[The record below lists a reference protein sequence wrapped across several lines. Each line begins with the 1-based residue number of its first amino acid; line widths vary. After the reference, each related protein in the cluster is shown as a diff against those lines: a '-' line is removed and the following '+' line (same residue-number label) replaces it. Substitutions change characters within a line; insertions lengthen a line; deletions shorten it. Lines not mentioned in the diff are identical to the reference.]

1 MLDRGPTSSI
11 GSPPLIIGPHL
22 ALYQANVGEDVTAAY
37 ARTILEQYGLTYD
50 WAEER
55 WLEPE
60 LHDALAPL
68 RRADIETALVKL
80 RGLFPGVVLV
90 EDVLNSTKNAYHRET
105 VVGRTVITQSMVD
118 GPKGPIRYAR
128 HRDTLAQRS
137 QLCLDLFQVGTPAS
151 REGELALWACWVH
164 MPSDMLDRP
173 SFVRLAFPFEDGTW
187 EESYDLYDLVPSLR
201 GYTESEAVLALR
213 RDAKQARGAA

>member
-1 MLDRGPTSSI
+1 MVGPN
-11 GSPPLIIGPHL
+11 L
-22 ALYQANVGEDVTAAY
+22 AFYQANVGDDVTAAY

-50 WAEER
+50 LAEER

-80 RGLFPGVVLV
+80 RGLFQGVLV

-105 VVGRTVITQSMVD
+105 VVGQVVITQSMVD
-118 GPKGPIRYAR
+118 SPRGPIRYAR

-137 QLCLDLFQVGTPAS
+137 QLCLNLF
-151 REGELALWACWVH
+151 E
-164 MPSDMLDRP
+164 
-173 SFVRLAFPFEDGTW
+173 
-187 EESYDLYDLVPSLR
+187 
-201 GYTESEAVLALR
+201 
-213 RDAKQARGAA
+213 

>member
-1 MLDRGPTSSI
+1 MI
-11 GSPPLIIGPHL
+11 VGPHL
-22 ALYQANVGEDVTAAY
+22 RLYRADVGDDVTAAY
-37 ARTILEQYGLTYD
+37 ARTILEQYGLSFD

-60 LHDALAPL
+60 LHDALAPV
-68 RRADIETALVKL
+68 RRGDIETALVKL

-90 EDVLNSTKNAYHRET
+90 EDVLNPARNASHRET
-105 VVGRTVITQSMVD
+105 IVGRTVITQSMVD
-118 GPKGPIRYAR
+118 GPRGPIRYAR

-137 QLCLDLFQVGTPAS
+137 QLCFDLLQ
-151 REGELALWACWVH
+151 EGSPVTKDGDLALWACWVH
-164 MPSDMLDRP
+164 MPSDSLDRP

-187 EESYDLYDLVPSLR
+187 EESYNLYDLVPALK
-201 GYTESEAVLALR
+201 GYTESEAVMTLR